1 MASEKM
7 YSEQNEGAGRTEYEP
22 PAIVQTASFE
32 RLSLACLHTPAEY
45 KAGGCGSPA
54 PDTANS

>member
-1 MASEKM
+1 MASEKVF
-7 YSEQNEGAGRTEYEP
+7 SERCDGAAPTGYEP

-32 RLSLACLHTPAEY
+32 RLALACARTPAEY
-45 KAGGCGSPA
+45 EEGDCGAPE